1 MRERPGKY
9 PSWRAWFGES
19 PGVRKLRKHRD
30 LPAGSPVLWGD
41 LPEVNEPVPQ
51 ALTPWPWPLRA
62 LGALPLGLLQWLG
75 AGVGLL
81 VYWGAPAYRRK
92 IRDNLRTAGLDT
104 PDMRRAAAMQAGRAL
119 AELPFIWMRSR
130 DELLAR
136 VNCDTVK
143 VLDDAE
149 ASGSGVVVLTPHLG
163 SFEVA
168 VHFFAARGTAT
179 VLFKIPTK
187 AWLRPLVR
195 RSRTM
200 PGLDAMPATL
210 GGVRAMLR
218 ALRAGRSVGL
228 LPDQVPTSGD
238 GRWAPFFGRPAYTTT
253 LPQRL
258 AEKTGAAVVLVVC
271 ERLERGRGW
280 RLHFEPMDAAPDPER
295 LNACIEEVIRRM
307 PAQYLWGYS
316 RYRAPA
322 GVAGPRDESPG
333 DEGA

>member
-1 MRERPGKY
+1 MHERPSKY
-9 PSWRAWFGES
+9 PSWRAWSGES
-19 PGVRKLRKHRD
+19 PSVRKFRKRRD
-30 LPAGSPVLWGD
+30 LRACSPELWGD

-51 ALTPWPWPLRA
+51 PLTPWPWPLRA

-75 AGVGLL
+75 GGVGLL
-81 VYWGAPAYRRK
+81 VYWGSPAYRHK

-104 PDMRRAAAMQAGRAL
+104 PGMRRAAAMQAGSAL
-119 AELPFIWMRSR
+119 AELPFIWTRSR

-136 VNCDTVK
+136 VSCDTVK

-149 ASGSGVVVLTPHLG
+149 AAGNGVVLLTPHLG
-163 SFEVA
+163 SFEVSA
-168 VHFFAARGTAT
+168 HFFGARGTMT

-200 PGLDAMPATL
+200 SGLEAMPATV

-228 LPDQVPTSGD
+228 LPDQVPTAGD

-258 AEKTGAAVVLVVC
+258 AEKTGAAVVLVAC
-271 ERLERGRGW
+271 ERLERGGGW
-280 RLHFEPMDAAPDPER
+280 RLHFEPIDAAPDPER
-295 LNACIEEVIRRM
+295 LNERIEEVIRRM

-316 RYRAPA
+316 RYRSPA
-322 GVAGPRDESPG
+322 GVAGPQDEPPG
-333 DEGA
+333 EGGA